1 MTFRRRV
8 AASALLLGFG
18 ACALSVGGQ
27 PQDGVSWIPAA
38 HAQGPLRNLIARLRG
53 QKLPDGIVK
62 SNGRIEA
69 TQVDVS
75 SKYPG
80 RLAEVTVEEGSS
92 VTKGQVIARITSPE
106 YEAQLRAAKA
116 DVQKANDALAAAEAE
131 ITSRQSALEF
141 AKSDFERGQELM
153 KTGFITKQVFEQRKR
168 NFDSAV
174 AAVQSFTSQ
183 RDQALS
189 QIANSE
195 AEVDRVQSIID
206 DLTLVSPRL
215 GRVQYQLAR
224 AGEVVAA
231 GAPIVTI
238 LDLTDVYMTIFLP
251 AADAGRL
258 AVGDEARIILDPV
271 PDYVIPA
278 RVSFVAADA
287 QFTPKTVETTDER
300 AKLMFRIKLKIDAQV
315 LQQFYTRVKTGVRG
329 LGFVRTKPDVEWP
342 ADLQVKLPKAPA
354 GKAPEPAAAN
364 RRGQGA
370 RREMTGE
377 PVVRVKAVS
386 HRYGATVSLADVSI
400 DIPSR
405 IMVGVIGPDGVG
417 KSTLLGLIA
426 GVKTIQAGE
435 VFVFDKTI
443 ANKETLREIRGRIA
457 YMPQGLGRNLYPTLS
472 VFENIDFFGRLFG
485 LSATERRTK
494 IDELLTATSLEK
506 FEARPA
512 GKLSGGM
519 KQKLSLCCALI
530 NDPDLLILD
539 EPTTGVDPL
548 SRGQFWDLI
557 NTIRARRPQMSV
569 MVATAYMDEAER
581 FDWLMAM
588 DDGKIIATG
597 TLKELLAKTGEPN
610 LDDAFIAM
618 MPEAKRA
625 LHKKVVVRPRV
636 ASPDETPAIE
646 AEGLTRQFGDFVA
659 VDHVSFKIAR
669 GEIFGFLGSNGCGK
683 STTMKMLVGFLP
695 ASSGT
700 CKLFGEPMGSND
712 MQARRNV
719 GYMTQAFSLYGEL
732 TVAQNLM
739 LHAEL
744 YHLPNEKIGPRIRGA
759 ARSLRFEVGRQFSP
773 RQPAARHEAA
783 PPACGRGAA

>member
-1 MTFRRRV
+1 M
-8 AASALLLGFG
+8 
-18 ACALSVGGQ
+18 
-27 PQDGVSWIPAA
+27 
-38 HAQGPLRNLIARLRG
+38 
-53 QKLPDGIVK
+53 K
-62 SNGRIEA
+62 SGH
-69 TQVDVS
+69 
-75 SKYPG
+75 
-80 RLAEVTVEEGSS
+80 
-92 VTKGQVIARITSPE
+92 
-106 YEAQLRAAKA
+106 
-116 DVQKANDALAAAEAE
+116 
-131 ITSRQSALEF
+131 
-141 AKSDFERGQELM
+141 
-153 KTGFITKQVFEQRKR
+153 ITKQTFEQRKR
-168 NFDSAV
+168 NYDSAM
-174 AAVQSFTSQ
+174 AAVKSFTSQ

-189 QIANSE
+189 QIANAE
-195 AEVDRVQSIID
+195 AEVDRIQSIID

-238 LDLTDVYMTIFLP
+238 LDLTDVYMTLFLP
-251 AADAGRL
+251 AAEAGRL

-278 RVSFVAADA
+278 SVSFVAADA
-287 QFTPKTVETTDER
+287 QFTPKTVETKDER
-300 AKLMFRIKLKIDAQV
+300 AKLMFRVKLKIDPQL

-329 LGFVRTKPDVEWP
+329 LGFVRTKADVEWP
-342 ADLQVKLPKAPA
+342 ADLQVKLPKPPEAKSPA
-354 GKAPEPAAAN
+354 IPPTAV
-364 RRGQGA
+364 RGA
-370 RREMTGE
+370 RSPRHRQPTRPKPRPPTPNDRQRDREGHE
-377 PVVRVKAVS
+377 RIAPVRRDRFARRRQHRHSRAHHGRRDRAGRRRQVVSARADRGVRN
-386 HRYGATVSLADVSI
+386 
-400 DIPSR
+400 
-405 IMVGVIGPDGVG
+405 
-417 KSTLLGLIA
+417 
-426 GVKTIQAGE
+426 IQQGE
-435 VFVFDKTI
+435 VLVFDKDV
-443 ANKETLREIRGRIA
+443 ADRSNLREIRGRIA

-485 LSATERRTK
+485 QGAEERRVRIT
-494 IDELLTATSLEK
+494 ELLTATAMEK

-557 NTIRARRPQMSV
+557 NSIRARRPQMSV

-610 LDDAFIAM
+610 LDEAFIAL

-646 AEGLTRQFGDFVA
+646 AEGLTRRFGDFVA
-659 VDHVSFKIAR
+659 VDHVSFRIPR

-683 STTMKMLVGFLP
+683 STTMKMLVGLP
-695 ASSGT
+695 AGDQRNLPAVRPADGLERHAGPAQRRLYDAGLLALRRADGRTEPRVARPALSS
-700 CKLFGEPMGSND
+700 
-712 MQARRNV
+712 
-719 GYMTQAFSLYGEL
+719 
-732 TVAQNLM
+732 
-739 LHAEL
+739 
-744 YHLPNEKIGPRIRGA
+744 A
-759 ARSLRFEVGRQFSP
+759 A
-773 RQPAARHEAA
+773 
-783 PPACGRGAA
+783 